1 MQEVLQENSINV
13 VVQEILM
20 GISWLVVIIITLII
34 KGKTF
39 SIK

>member
-1 MQEVLQENSINV
+1 MIFNVIVQEVL
-13 VVQEILM
+13 M
-20 GISWLVVIIITLII
+20 GVSKLVIIVIILFI

>member
-1 MQEVLQENSINV
+1 MQEVRLGKVFNVIAQEV
-13 VVQEILM
+13 LM
-20 GISWLVVIIITLII
+20 GVGYLVVIVITLII

>member
-1 MQEVLQENSINV
+1 MVFKVIVQEV
-13 VVQEILM
+13 LM
-20 GISWLVVIIITLII
+20 GISRLVVIVITLIV

>member
-1 MQEVLQENSINV
+1 MIFNVIAQEVLMRV
-13 VVQEILM
+13 
-20 GISWLVVIIITLII
+20 GYLVVIVITLII

>member
-1 MQEVLQENSINV
+1 MLFSVIVQEVL
-13 VVQEILM
+13 M
-20 GISWLVVIIITLII
+20 GVSLLVVIVVTLII

>member
-1 MQEVLQENSINV
+1 MVFKVIAQEV
-13 VVQEILM
+13 LM
-20 GISWLVVIIITLII
+20 GISWLVVIVITFIV